1 MSEHLRMGAWLDR
14 LLGGF
19 WRQVRYASA
28 AQDITRPY
36 REVIDRIEGLRTLEA
51 GWNSYRAGR
60 IEKDARARAIRFIGS
75 LPNLGRPVP
84 PPAVAPTPNGGVAL
98 HWDAGDREVDIIF
111 LSRGGEY
118 SVALRK
124 SDEVLAEGLV
134 DRVDLL
140 KDVVGRY
147 VVQR

>member
-1 MSEHLRMGAWLDR
+1 MPEHLRMSAWLER
-14 LLGGF
+14 LFGGF
-19 WRQVRYASA
+19 WRQARLASQA
-28 AQDITRPY
+28 RADARPY
-36 REVIDRIEGLRTLEA
+36 GDVIDRIQGFRTLDA

-60 IEKDARARAIRFIGS
+60 IEKDARARAIRFVGS
-75 LPNLGRPVP
+75 LPNLGRRVP
-84 PPAVAPTPNGGVAL
+84 PPVVAPTSNGGVAL

-124 SDEVLAEGLV
+124 SDEVLAEGPL

-140 KDVVGRY
+140 KDVIGRY

>member
-1 MSEHLRMGAWLDR
+1 MPEHLRMGGWIEW
-14 LLGGF
+14 LLGAWG
-19 WRQVRYASA
+19 RHPRHVPPTRGNA
-28 AQDITRPY
+28 RPY
-36 REVIDRIEGLRTLEA
+36 GDVIDRIHGLHTLKA
-51 GWNSYRAGR
+51 GWNSYHAGL
-60 IEKDARARAIRFIGS
+60 IEKDARARAIRFVGS

-84 PPAVAPTPNGGVAL
+84 PPIVAPTPNGGVAL

-124 SDEVLAEGLV
+124 SDEVLAEGPV